1 MMNMDD
7 TLNDLFNQ
15 EIVRELLRDENLTED
30 QLHKVWTACRSNP
43 WNAPIMY
50 HLIKET
56 L

>member
-1 MMNMDD
+1 MDVES

-43 WNAPIMY
+43 CDAPTMY